1 VKHMN
6 DITFD
11 YFKCDDTIKIFGE
24 DKLKARWI
32 ALFEEMNLFIIQ
44 NNLTSVVDV
53 DKFLLSTAILDY
65 FNDIKR
71 LKDFHNIVN
80 TNSIKVTAY
89 TAYWLLRRKPLQVCN
104 SSASTINKELITVNE
119 RFVLKYICNYLSV
132 RERTSHIL
140 LRENKGLKSF
150 SGMLLYYLIYRVHD
164 AHSLEMMLMAFFSGQ
179 VYERTDEDISV
190 YFHPYD
196 LD

>member
-1 VKHMN
+1 MN

-11 YFKCDDTIKIFGE
+11 YFKCDDTIEVFGE

-32 ALFEEMNLFIIQ
+32 ALFNEMDLFIKQ
-44 NNLTSVVDV
+44 NELSSLVSV

-71 LKDFHNIVN
+71 LKDFHKIVN

-89 TAYWLLRRKPLQVCN
+89 NAYWLLRRRPLQVCN
-104 SSASTINKELITVNE
+104 STGSINKELITVNE
-119 RFVLKYICNYLSV
+119 RFVLKYICNYLSI
-132 RERTSHIL
+132 RERESHVL
-140 LRENKGLKSF
+140 LRKNHGLKSF

-179 VYERTDEDISV
+179 VYERIDEDISIH
-190 YFHPYD
+190 FHPYD
-196 LD
+196 LE